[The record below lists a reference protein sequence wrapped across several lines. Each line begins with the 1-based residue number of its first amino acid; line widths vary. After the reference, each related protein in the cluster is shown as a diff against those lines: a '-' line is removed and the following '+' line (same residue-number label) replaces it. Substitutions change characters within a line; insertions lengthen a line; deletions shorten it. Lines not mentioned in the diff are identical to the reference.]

1 MRPSL
6 LLVHAGALRPWT
18 SASMKSSPVYSR
30 KQQLSLSEGQMN
42 NCRWMDGWNS
52 WSCTA
57 LLFVCLKIARLFS
70 QAGRERACPPYCES
84 CNQWNGICVRASSAP
99 SRGTLKFCCSVV
111 LRCYAVSVLYFAC
124 IQQKPWLVGV
134 FQFHCFFRKKIYL
147 LKWSGHKFYVS

>member
-30 KQQLSLSEGQMN
+30 KLQLSLNEGQMN
-42 NCRWMDGWNS
+42 NCRWMEFLILHSLAFRLSENS
-52 WSCTA
+52 PA
-57 LLFVCLKIARLFS
+57 VFS
-70 QAGRERACPPYCES
+70 GRTRERACPLYCES

-134 FQFHCFFRKKIYL
+134 FQFHCFFFRKKI
-147 LKWSGHKFYVS
+147 